1 MTRKLLSLLLVTVV
15 LSLLSGCVNY
25 IDSEEYKKESELII
39 TTFDTSYYD
48 FNGPKMPGTKIAM
61 LDTVILSAND
71 SLKVDTIRTS
81 TRLTIINET
90 VKQMTSRG
98 FTIDTFDLVITKV
111 PADTQIVRKDGA
123 LWEDVKGEYYATLQ
137 YIVGV
142 EEYTYYSYWGGY
154 YGYYWWYSPG
164 YVTTSSYRTADIY
177 VLMGNPDPRASE
189 GRNLWEL
196 RVNDLIRNEGENTI
210 NSKVRQ
216 GIIDGFGQ
224 SQYLRAN

>member
-196 RVNDLIRNEGENTI
+196 RVNDLIRNEGENTV